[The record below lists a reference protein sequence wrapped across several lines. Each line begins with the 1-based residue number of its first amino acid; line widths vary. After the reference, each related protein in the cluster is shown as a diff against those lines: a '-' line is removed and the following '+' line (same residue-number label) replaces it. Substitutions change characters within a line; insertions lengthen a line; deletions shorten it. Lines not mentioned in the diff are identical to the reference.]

1 MMTDG
6 AYLSEG
12 KKLKFVKPI
21 AKGNNIRLYHLVVQ
35 GALATAG
42 KYSLN
47 SWAVAKK
54 GPSYPPMFSPLSV
67 VFTVVLGCIF
77 IGDDIT
83 VGRSVT
89 VFLSTS
95 MFYFCYCLEGKK
107 NTSTFAQWI
116 VHSDGIM

>member
-1 MMTDG
+1 
-6 AYLSEG
+6 L
-12 KKLKFVKPI
+12 
-21 AKGNNIRLYHLVVQ
+21 VQ

-67 VFTVVLGCIF
+67 VFTVVLGSIF

-83 VGRSVT
+83 VGRCVLRCC
-89 VFLSTS
+89 F
-95 MFYFCYCLEGKK
+95 FYFFSLSSYVFYLFFLINSITYAISQVLANLE
-107 NTSTFAQWI
+107 TS
-116 VHSDGIM
+116 

>member
-1 MMTDG
+1 M
-6 AYLSEG
+6 E
-12 KKLKFVKPI
+12 
-21 AKGNNIRLYHLVVQ
+21 NNITLYHLVQ

-67 VFTVVLGCIF
+67 VFTVVLGSIL

-83 VGRSVT
+83 VGRSPFFVA
-89 VFLSTS
+89 FLFSLSPSTCS
-95 MFYFCYCLEGKK
+95 IFFLEQLKTKG
-107 NTSTFAQWI
+107 TSTYAISQI
-116 VHSDGIM
+116 LGNLETC